1 MKKYMLSKNMRKYIY
16 LWINQYRFI
25 NGLDESEGFLF
36 DDLGLNLSSEYTV
49 SHILKR
55 GNIEKGEDDEL
66 EFLIRC
72 NKDSYDEEFYSDN
85 IKDLKVIVGNNGAGK
100 TTILRLLSDII
111 AGCDLHDKH
120 VEYVLLYEK
129 NGRIYKQIQIDDI
142 KRNIEKKNYKL
153 EERRELKIKNLE
165 SEIYPVSEYV
175 DFPLCIFYSPCFYG
189 NEDVFYKY
197 RDNERIKDISTDA
210 LLSRHHERFI
220 NPHTD
225 GRRYYGNTDRLACYS
240 MIEQNWLIDFLLNA
254 GKRFFEIIPVPHI
267 KMEISD
273 QAIDAA
279 ISDLAVYHH
288 KKYNLYELIC
298 RDMDG
303 EERKYWKKQ
312 YEDAFEKWRK
322 EVENLPHYTKK
333 KPTLEDFNEEF
344 EYDKDSFIRS
354 IKKCWR
360 QCYDA
365 ISRIEDSLRFVALM
379 SYFRTFNSNGTTDT
393 FHLNV
398 CLADI
403 NPWKSLKDIPV
414 WKQNVEFEGH
424 IQENDELKKIKH
436 QIESIIDILI
446 ANPMRS
452 EGSSVFFDIKKD
464 KSALKEIND
473 IYQDIYKL
481 TDFITFSITRPMS
494 SGENQFV
501 RFYARLYGV
510 LKDVDIHKPVGQI
523 YLFIDEAD
531 LYMHPEWQR
540 KWLDVFLELLNSI
553 EEVMWTQYDKN
564 NRDNKPPSERI
575 TIMSPTNKLKIQLF
589 LATHSP
595 FMLTDFKGDNIIKLQ
610 REKDKNGNRLGKV
623 VCVNEKINSFA
634 GNIYD
639 ILKEGFFL
647 EGTLGYRTEKKLK
660 DLIRNIEKGVKYSE
674 TLISQIGD
682 PILKALIL
690 QKKGC
695 SNDKNKN

>member
-1 MKKYMLSKNMRKYIY
+1 MRKYIY

-66 EFLIRC
+66 EFFIRR
-72 NKDSYDEEFYSDN
+72 NNDSYDEEFYSDN

-111 AGCDLHDKH
+111 ANCGLYDKH
-120 VEYVLLYEK
+120 VEYVLLYEED
-129 NGRIYKQIQIDDI
+129 GRIYKQIQIDDI
-142 KRNIEKKNYKL
+142 KRTSEKKDYKL
-153 EERRELKIKNLE
+153 ENKRELKIKNLE
-165 SEIYPVSEYV
+165 SEIYPAFELVET
-175 DFPLCIFYSPCFYG
+175 PLCVFYSPCFYG
-189 NEDVFYKY
+189 YEDVFYKY

-225 GRRYYGNTDRLACYS
+225 GRQYYGNTDRLACYS
-240 MIEQNWLIDFLLNA
+240 MMEQNWLIDFLLNA

-279 ISDLAVYHH
+279 ISDLAVYHY
-288 KKYNLYELIC
+288 KNYDLYQLIC
-298 RDMDG
+298 LDMD
-303 EERKYWKKQ
+303 EEEKKFWKERFEEA
-312 YEDAFEKWRK
+312 YERWYK
-322 EVENLPHYTKK
+322 EVESLPHYTKK
-333 KPTLEDFNEEF
+333 KPTREDFGEEF
-344 EYDKDSFIRS
+344 KHDKESFIRS
-354 IKKCWR
+354 IKKSWHRRYC
-360 QCYDA
+360 A
-365 ISRIEDSLRFVALM
+365 IDRIENCLRFAALM
-379 SYFRTFNSNGTTDT
+379 SYFRTFNSNATINAFRLNIGLTDI
-393 FHLNV
+393 
-398 CLADI
+398 D
-403 NPWKSLKDIPV
+403 PWTSLKDSPV
-414 WKQNVEFEGH
+414 WEQDVEFEGRV
-424 IQENDELKKIKH
+424 QKNEELKKLHH
-436 QIESIIDILI
+436 QIESIIDVLI

-452 EGSSVFFDIKKD
+452 EGSSVFFNIEKD
-464 KSALKEIND
+464 KTALKKIND

-510 LKDVDIHKPVGQI
+510 LKDVSIRKPVGQI

-564 NRDNKPPSERI
+564 NRDNKQPSERI

-610 REKDKNGNRLGKV
+610 REKDKDGNRFGKV

-647 EGTLGYRTEKKLK
+647 EGTLGYRTERKLK
-660 DLIRNIEKGVKYSE
+660 DLIRDIEKGVKYSE

-690 QKKGC
+690 QKKGG